1 MKPETFTAQLKET
14 CGDNLVSV
22 ILYGSAVAGDFS
34 GKHSDY
40 NLLVI
45 LNRLDFS
52 DLKALTRQT
61 VAWSKK
67 GNPPPLLFTRERL
80 TQSADVF
87 PIEIMDMKQSHRVL
101 LGDDVLDSMEV
112 SDANLRLQVEHEL
125 RAKLITLREQYLLT
139 AGRTKPLKELMI
151 QSLSSF
157 LVLFRATLR
166 LFKQEVP
173 ARKIDAVKQLAD
185 ELGFAMNPFEQVS
198 ALKQGQPITENV
210 EPLFEKYL
218 TTITEV
224 IDAVDA
230 KVLSD

>member
-1 MKPETFTAQLKET
+1 MKPEAFTEILKKV

-22 ILYGSAVAGDFS
+22 ILYGSAVAGDYA
-34 GKHSDY
+34 GKHSDF

-52 DLKALTRQT
+52 DLKALTT
-61 VAWSKK
+61 PTTKWSRK
-67 GNPPPLLFTRERL
+67 GNPPPLLFTQERL
-80 TQSADVF
+80 TQSTDVF

-101 LGDDVLDSMEV
+101 FGENVLDAIEV
-112 SDANLRLQVEHEL
+112 SQTNLRLQIEHEL

-139 AGRTKPLKELMI
+139 YGRLKALKTLMI

-166 LFKQEVP
+166 LFDQDVP
-173 ARKIDAVKQLAD
+173 ARKMDALKQLAVKLEFD
-185 ELGFAMNPFEQVS
+185 VRPFEQVN
-198 ALKQGQPITENV
+198 ALKQGQPVTE
-210 EPLFEKYL
+210 ELESLFKKYL
-218 TTITEV
+218 HSITEV

-230 KVLSD
+230 KVLSE